1 MMMGDGCIW
10 KGCGGGGGQRGI
22 LLRQRHVAISRLR
35 YLVTRWRCG
44 DDVMCAVVRCEVMRV
59 CGGEVEVW

>member
-1 MMMGDGCIW
+1 MYMEGVW
-10 KGCGGGGGQRGI
+10 WGGGQRGI

-44 DDVMCAVVRCEVMRV
+44 DEVMCAVVRCEVMRGV
-59 CGGEVEVW
+59 MVRWRYGD